1 MNAVKDGR
9 TAVIKGDGLTITAP
23 LRDTVRISWSKGAQI
38 GYRGQTVHGTEE
50 DGRRFWTVLIRTGN
64 RDRDQWRLRQ
74 EFSSCE
80 DACRYIDEE
89 LDVPGE
95 P

>member
-1 MNAVKDGR
+1 MNTVKDGR
-9 TAVIKGDGLTITAP
+9 TVTVQGYGMTMTAP
-23 LRDTVRISWSKGAQI
+23 LRDTVRISWSKGAMI

-50 DGRRFWTVLIRTGN
+50 DGRRFWTVLISTGD
-64 RDRDQWRLRQ
+64 RDKDQWRLRQ
-74 EFSSCE
+74 EFCSCE

-89 LDVPGE
+89 LDRAE